1 MVKKKE
7 GRKMGGSKFKCCI
20 TEKIDDPKKK
30 AIVDKI
36 NGIGFA
42 LFITMIGGLL
52 LVPKG
57 ILPGGTWLIGVG
69 LIMIGSNIARLRND
83 IRLYHCTLVLGIIL
97 LIAGIMSFS
106 YIKIPIFPILL
117 IVIGVS
123 LIRGLI
129 AKKKQ

>member
-1 MVKKKE
+1 ME
-7 GRKMGGSKFKCCI
+7 GSKFKCCA

-42 LFITMIGGLL
+42 LFIIMMGGLL

-57 ILPGGTWLIGVG
+57 ILPGGTWLIGIG
-69 LIMIGSNIARLRND
+69 LIMLGGNIARIRND
-83 IRLYHCTLVLGIIL
+83 IRLCHCTLVLGIIL

-106 YIKIPIFPILL
+106 YIKIPIFPIVL
-117 IVIGVS
+117 IVIGVC

-129 AKKKQ
+129 ANKKQ

>member
-1 MVKKKE
+1 
-7 GRKMGGSKFKCCI
+7 MGGSKFKCCI

>member
-1 MVKKKE
+1 MK
-7 GRKMGGSKFKCCI
+7 GSKFKCCFS
-20 TEKIDDPKKK
+20 EKIDDPKKK

-42 LFITMIGGLL
+42 LFITMMGGLL

-57 ILPGGTWLIGVG
+57 ILPGGTWLVGVG
-69 LIMIGSNIARLRND
+69 LIMVGSNIARMRND
-83 IRLYHCTLVLGIIL
+83 IRLCHCTLVLGIIL

-117 IVIGVS
+117 IIIGVS

>member
-1 MVKKKE
+1 MK
-7 GRKMGGSKFKCCI
+7 GSKFKCCFS
-20 TEKIDDPKKK
+20 EKIDDPKKK

-42 LFITMIGGLL
+42 LFITMMGGLL

-57 ILPGGTWLIGVG
+57 ILPGGTWLVGVG
-69 LIMIGSNIARLRND
+69 LIMVGSNIARMRND
-83 IRLYHCTLVLGIIL
+83 IRLCHCTLVLGIIL

-106 YIKIPIFPILL
+106 YIKIPIFPIVL
-117 IVIGVS
+117 IVIGVC